1 LLYLDG
7 AEQPI
12 WWAPDRRSEPI
23 LTQFLQ
29 ICDLVKYNGV
39 SEDAIRLRLFPFSL
53 RDKARSWLSMISDGS
68 IKTWE
73 ELNQKFLLKYFPP
86 SKSMQLKSEIT
97 QFKQQDS
104 EPLYEAWD
112 RFRELLRRCPRHG
125 FPDDQQLCFFYN
137 GLLGQTRAF
146 VDAAAGGVLSAK
158 TPEEASNLLEEMAV
172 NSYQWPSERSSIRR
186 VAEVTSSDP
195 IKELAAQMSSLT
207 MKLNALTKGAD
218 EMSGGQ
224 GNVLPLDPLPEANY
238 INNRNFSNYH
248 SNPVPGFY
256 HPNNRNHE
264 NFFYGNTKNLKDPGS
279 FTVPCTIGNIFF
291 SKALCDLGSSINLM
305 PLSIFRKLGL
315 GEVKPSTVILQLAD
329 RSVTYPK
336 GIVEDV
342 LVKID
347 KFIFPVDF
355 VVLDMEEDNE
365 VPLILERPFLA
376 AEDALIDVKKGEL
389 TLRVNDEHVLF
400 SIGKITFYLPNYP
413 KIYTL
418 PTKLFFVTLCL
429 PNFDF
434 LYTLPFPGIIPSL
447 CMHKIRVEE
456 DYRPSV
462 QNQRRLNPVMQE
474 VVRKEVLKWLDVG
487 IIFAISD
494 SEWVSPVQVV
504 PKKGGMI

>member
-1 LLYLDG
+1 RTSATTRKRKG
-7 AEQPI
+7 KSKCIMAEQEQHRQAIRDHFRPEFNKNFGGI
-12 WWAPDRRSEPI
+12 AHIPVNANNFELKPSYISMVQNNQFGGHPTEDPNQH

-146 VDAAAGGVLSAK
+146 VDAAAGGALLAK

-207 MKLNALTKGAD
+207 TKLNALTNGVD

-224 GNVLPLDPLPEANY
+224 GNVMPPDPLAEAKY
-238 INNRNFSNYH
+238 INNRNFSNYR

-264 NFFYGNTKNLKDPGS
+264 NFSYGNTKNEINRPGGSRSKEEKQKVEKGKEKVDIQPGGEVEEIQMIEGCEGRKFRIGKDLEEPIRSRLIDLVREFADIFAYTAEELTGIS
-279 FTVPCTIGNIFF
+279 SEVIEHRLNIDLSVRPVKQKRRHHEAEMDKIIEQEVEKLLGAGHIKEIQFPEWLSNTVMV
-291 SKALCDLGSSINLM
+291 SKSEGKWRMCIDFCDLNKACPKDLY
-305 PLSIFRKLGL
+305 PLPRID
-315 GEVKPSTVILQLAD
+315 QL
-329 RSVTYPK
+329 
-336 GIVEDV
+336 
-342 LVKID
+342 
-347 KFIFPVDF
+347 
-355 VVLDMEEDNE
+355 
-365 VPLILERPFLA
+365 
-376 AEDALIDVKKGEL
+376 
-389 TLRVNDEHVLF
+389 
-400 SIGKITFYLPNYP
+400 
-413 KIYTL
+413 
-418 PTKLFFVTLCL
+418 
-429 PNFDF
+429 
-434 LYTLPFPGIIPSL
+434 
-447 CMHKIRVEE
+447 
-456 DYRPSV
+456 
-462 QNQRRLNPVMQE
+462 
-474 VVRKEVLKWLDVG
+474 
-487 IIFAISD
+487 
-494 SEWVSPVQVV
+494 
-504 PKKGGMI
+504 